1 MEISLVSA
9 RAFTETSGTR
19 SILTILNWRP
29 HALVFCFF
37 FLFSPHSPTFFF
49 FPGRMRRER
58 LLPSGH
64 VEGGGCTRED

>member
-19 SILTILNWRP
+19 PILTHLNWRP
-29 HALVFCFF
+29 RALVFL
-37 FLFSPHSPTFFF
+37 FLFSPHSPTFFSS
-49 FPGRMRRER
+49 RMRRER

-64 VEGGGCTRED
+64 VEGGPCTRED

>member
-19 SILTILNWRP
+19 PILTHLNWRP
-29 HALVFCFF
+29 RALVFFFFF
-37 FLFSPHSPTFFF
+37 FLHILQLFFSGH
-49 FPGRMRRER
+49 MRRER

-64 VEGGGCTRED
+64 IEGGPCTRED